1 MSVIVTEPPGIAS
14 LGKGSVFFLP
24 FTTAIGGTT
33 AAPTVPLAAFTSATN
48 ATCVLDAGWE
58 PKYEMGRGSR
68 MKYCSTAEFESRGK
82 GKWTGNSLRYEWD
95 PQNPADVAS
104 YKHVVDLAPGSKF
117 LMGLRLGLLKD
128 VAVAANQYLAWLVPV
143 ELDLQIP
150 KEIDPSADA
159 DVLQLDQAYVIIG
172 LPVQNV
178 KVVTG

>member
-24 FTTAIGGTT
+24 IATAIGGTV
-33 AAPTVPLAAFTSATN
+33 AAPTILLSAFSSTTN
-48 ATCVLDAGWE
+48 ATCALDAGWE

-82 GKWTGNSLRYEWD
+82 GKWTGQTLTYEWD
-95 PQNPADVAS
+95 PQNPADVTN
-104 YKHVVDLAPGSKF
+104 YKHVVDLAPGSKY

-128 VAVAANQYLAWLVPV
+128 VAVAVDQYLAWLMPV

-150 KEIDPSADA
+150 KEIDPSSDG
-159 DVLQLDQAYVIIG
+159 DVLQLLQGYVITG
-172 LPVQNV
+172 QPRQNV
-178 KVVTG
+178 KIVAS